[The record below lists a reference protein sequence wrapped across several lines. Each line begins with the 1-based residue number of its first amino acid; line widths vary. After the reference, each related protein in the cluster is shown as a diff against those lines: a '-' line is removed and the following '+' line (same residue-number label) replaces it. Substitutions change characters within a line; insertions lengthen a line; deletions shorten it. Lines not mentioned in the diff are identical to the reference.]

1 MQFVKYLQVSGWKS
15 IVDQSLELRAL
26 NALVGPNGSGK
37 SNLLAIFR
45 LINELVGGRLQQHLA
60 QLGGPIDL
68 LHHGESQADRMEL
81 ILQLSTDTG
90 ESCWRGCW
98 IMTPQGRMLFAEE
111 EISFCR
117 HGHDVPYARA
127 LGTGHHES
135 RLPEIAERGDQTAR
149 VILNLLSRSRYYN
162 FHDASERA
170 TMRGPCFVDA
180 HRFLFPDGRNVAA
193 LLERYRVS
201 QPEVFE
207 RIQTAVRTAYPHIE
221 SLLLEPTTN
230 PPRCLL
236 LCWKRRDRSCIYGPL
251 QLSDGALRFIA
262 LATLLLQPEN
272 ELPLL
277 IVLDEPE
284 LGLDPRA
291 TDVLSR
297 MIAHAVQHCQILL
310 ATHSAVLIDSIS
322 PDDVVVVEDGGNG
335 SRFQRMDAESLDHW
349 LNRYSLEI
357 PKPDPPNFGLV

>member
-1 MQFVKYLQVSGWKS
+1 LQVSGWKS
-15 IVDQSLELRAL
+15 IAQQSLELRAL

-45 LINELVGGRLQQHLA
+45 LINELVGGRLQQHIT
-60 QLGGPIDL
+60 QLGGPLDL
-68 LHHGESQADRMEL
+68 LHFGAEQAERMEL
-81 ILQLSTDTG
+81 VLQLATDTG

-98 IMTPQGRMLFAEE
+98 ITTPQGRMLFAEE

-127 LGTGHHES
+127 LGTGHAES

-170 TMRGPCFVDA
+170 TMRSPCFSDA
-180 HRFLFPDGRNVAA
+180 NRFLFPDGRNVAA
-193 LLERYRVS
+193 LLERYRVA

-207 RIQTAVRTAYPHIE
+207 RIQTAVQSAYPHIE
-221 SLLLEPTTN
+221 RIVLEPADN
-230 PPRCLL
+230 PPRSLL
-236 LCWKRRDRSCIYGPL
+236 LCWKRKDRSCLYGPL
-251 QLSDGALRFIA
+251 QLSDGAMRFIA

-277 IVLDEPE
+277 VVLDEPE

-291 TDVLSR
+291 VDVLSQ
-297 MIAHAVQHCQILL
+297 MIAHAVRHCQLLL
-310 ATHSAVLIDSIS
+310 ATHSAVLVDSVS
-322 PDDVVVVEDGGNG
+322 PHDVVVVEDGSHG
-335 SRFQRMDAESLDHW
+335 SQFQRMDPDSLDAW
-349 LNRYSLEI
+349 LNRYSLEHSAT
-357 PKPDPPNFGLV
+357 